1 MKLNNILKY
10 GLVLSIPVMGLVSCT
25 SSGDNAGYEYSP
37 NMYVSQ
43 AYEPFSQEKSFEYN
57 PNGMTMRLPVNG
69 TIARGQG
76 AFVYPHPNTGDGY
89 EASASFASWVPKT
102 QENVDEGERLYTIY
116 CSHCHGKKGGN
127 DGAIFKEKKMPSPS
141 WPSYGA
147 EYIQN
152 LPDGKI
158 YHVITHGK
166 GLMGSHAAM
175 LDPEERWKV
184 IHHVRKMSMGDAFTY
199 DAAGTESGSSDMN
212 ATDASSSTATF
223 PGTVTD
229 QQMILNAMAKV
240 LFKGLPNRKALKDE
254 SFSHL
259 DKIAAYLKANPSFK
273 AVIVGRTGMTMTEEG
288 AEALSKARANTVV
301 EYLSSKGVSAANLS
315 SKAGSDNTE
324 LGDNLSTEDRQS
336 NRRVE
341 IEIYK

>member
-1 MKLNNILKY
+1 
-10 GLVLSIPVMGLVSCT
+10 MGLVSCT
-25 SSGDNAGYEYSP
+25 SSGDNAGIEFSP
-37 NMYVSQ
+37 NMYISQ
-43 AYEPFSQEKSFEYN
+43 AYEPFSQEKSFENN

-69 TIARGQG
+69 TIARGQS

-89 EASASFASWVPKT
+89 AASASFASWVPKT

-127 DGAIFKEKKMPSPS
+127 DGPIFKEKKMPGPS
-141 WPSYGA
+141 WPSYDS

-158 YHVITHGK
+158 YHVITYGK

-175 LDPEERWKV
+175 LDPDERWKV
-184 IHHVRKMSMGDAFTY
+184 IHHVRKMSLGEAFTY
-199 DAAGTESGSSDMN
+199 DAAGTASGSSDMN
-212 ATDASSSTATF
+212 AANVGGSVF
-223 PGTVTD
+223 PGSAAD
-229 QQMILNAMAKV
+229 QQMVLNAMAQV

-254 SFSHL
+254 SFTHL
-259 DKIAAYLKANPSFK
+259 DKIADYLKANPSFK
-273 AVIVGRTGMTMTEEG
+273 ATIIGHTGTTITADG
-288 AEALSKARANTVV
+288 AEELSKDRANTVV
-301 EYLSSKGVSAANLS
+301 EYLASKGVSAANLK
-315 SKAGSDNTE
+315 SKAG
-324 LGDNLSTEDRQS
+324 GDDANLEENMSTEGRQS